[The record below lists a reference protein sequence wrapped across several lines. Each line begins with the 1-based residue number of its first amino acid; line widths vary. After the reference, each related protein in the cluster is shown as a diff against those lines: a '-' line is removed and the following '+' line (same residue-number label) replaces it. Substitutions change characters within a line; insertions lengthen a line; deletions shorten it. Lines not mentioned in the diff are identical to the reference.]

1 MKFRIIRDYNGF
13 KPQVLNGVNC
23 KEWIYISNTIYDTVD
38 DAKDACR
45 VFKEVRENPIVEE
58 FEL

>member
-1 MKFRIIRDYNGF
+1 MKFRITREYRGF
-13 KPQVLNGVNC
+13 RAQVLDGAHF
-23 KEWIYISNTIYDTVD
+23 KEWIYITNTIYDTVD

-45 VFKEVRENPIVEE
+45 RFKEMRENPIVEE